1 MRLPSSCGAR
11 PGSVQ
16 VIMRNSF
23 SILLLVLTGACAAQ
37 TSSRSSSVQALPALA
52 NPQSEVPSQTQIDP
66 VKRADIQRL
75 LDLVGTKALMM
86 ASMDSM
92 AKTMR
97 PLMTN
102 ALPSGEYREKLV
114 DLFFVKFDSLADAGQ
129 FLEIYAVPI
138 YDKHFSD
145 EEIRGLIKFYET
157 PLGKKAVSALPQI
170 SNELREAGKSWGE
183 KLGQQAMQAV
193 LAEHPDM
200 AEALKAAKAQS
211 K

>member
-1 MRLPSSCGAR
+1 
-11 PGSVQ
+11 
-16 VIMRNSF
+16 MRNRISLF
-23 SILLLVLTGACAAQ
+23 LLVLAGACAAAAQ
-37 TSSRSSSVQALPALA
+37 VTSGSPPVQALREQA
-52 NPQSEVPSQTQIDP
+52 NPQSEASPQTQIDP
-66 VKRADIQRL
+66 AKRADIQRL
-75 LDLVGTKALMM
+75 LDLVGSKTLMA

-92 AKTMR
+92 AKTIR

-102 ALPSGEYREKLV
+102 SLPPGEYREKLV
-114 DLFFVKFDSLADAGQ
+114 DLFFVRFHSLADATR
-129 FLEIYAVPI
+129 FLEESAVPI

-157 PLGKKAVSALPQI
+157 PLGQKAVSALPQVT
-170 SNELREAGKSWGE
+170 NELREAGKSWGE
-183 KLGQQAMQAV
+183 KVGHQAMQEV